1 MAQVQVEEALVD
13 LVQAEEADTVD
24 QEEADTVDQEEVA
37 VEEVYHE
44 AEDKV

>member
-1 MAQVQVEEALVD
+1 VQVEEALVD